1 MGWGWLLIPI
11 LILSTP
17 HHPTDASARHTPI
30 RSAPG
35 ASNPH
40 APPPIPQRSR
50 PAHPSTSPTM
60 AIKITKKIKG
70 YTVAKPDEKAHEAA
84 TLAAQSVNA
93 PAHRDTLELP
103 TAEVIQMHERVERPE
118 VLIGSTYKI
127 KSPLVEHALYVTIN
141 DIVLNQDSP
150 HESRRPF
157 EIFINSKNMDHF
169 QWVVAITRIM
179 SAVFRKGGDVTFL
192 VEEMKAV
199 FDPRG
204 GYFKA
209 GGIYMPSIVA
219 EIGAVVED
227 HLRQIGMIVDEEL
240 SDAQKRLIAEK
251 RAAYDA
257 RAKKNSDV
265 SGVSADLAGAGA
277 ASARKTSSIAASQ
290 TPSPAAAGEGRG
302 EGASPSAS
310 PTDTANGYP
319 PSATM
324 CSKCNT
330 KATIIMDGCA
340 TCLSC
345 GYSKCG

>member
-1 MGWGWLLIPI
+1 M
-11 LILSTP
+11 T
-17 HHPTDASARHTPI
+17 
-30 RSAPG
+30 
-35 ASNPH
+35 
-40 APPPIPQRSR
+40 
-50 PAHPSTSPTM
+50 
-60 AIKITKKIKG
+60 IKINKKIKA
-70 YTVAKPDEKAHEAA
+70 YTVAKPDDNAAA
-84 TLAAQSVNA
+84 TAALQVKT
-93 PAHRDTLELP
+93 PAHSDTLDLP

-141 DIVLNQDSP
+141 DIVLNQGTEY
-150 HESRRPF
+150 ESRRPF

-192 VEEMKAV
+192 VEELKAV

-227 HLRQIGMIVDEEL
+227 HLKQIGMIVGDEL
-240 SDAQKRLIAEK
+240 SDEQKRLIAEK

-265 SGVSADLAGAGA
+265 SAPA
-277 ASARKTSSIAASQ
+277 ASPTAPAIPAAAL
-290 TPSPAAAGEGRG
+290 TPSPATAGEGWG
-302 EGASPSAS
+302 GGSTSAS
-310 PTDTANGYP
+310 SSSASSPADTESAGSYP
-319 PSATM
+319 PGATM
-324 CSKCNT
+324 CSKCST
-330 KATIIMDGCA
+330 KASIIMDGCA